1 MNSNKE
7 SSFNSRGISS
17 TGSYLDNLSS
27 TPAKTSPLGETNSH
41 SIISVEKKTV
51 STDNR
56 AFMESYLD
64 SLPSNAD
71 NLSPI
76 DNRVYASNSS
86 VKQRASQRS
95 SIPVSSPYLDNSPS
109 TSEAGQASSVGRS
122 VSVLGSYLD
131 NISSD
136 ATSAR
141 YISEKDAGGMR
152 QSSGLGG
159 MGSYLDNL
167 SLSPSSTSSVRN
179 GFSQSSADALGPPAA
194 ATGSIPAVGSYL
206 DNISTDATSARYIS
220 ETDAGGMRQPSGL
233 GGMGSYLDNLSL
245 SPASTS
251 TVRNGI
257 SQSSADD
264 VSPLA
269 TAPGSI
275 PATGSYLDNLSSS
288 STSESSVVKQLDTSR
303 SDRSVSVT
311 ESYLDNLSF
320 KYDSAKR
327 FDNSLSAAGSYLDS
341 LSYSATS
348 GSSAGKI
355 FSKMNTP
362 IGTGTYMANSYLNT
376 LSLNISKTE
385 PVGAVSA
392 TAERSATE
400 AQSGTYILQLVL
412 TSAISLGIGLGVP
425 IQFLNKINPVA
436 IPFDSLQAR
445 VKAIINTDLRVSD
458 PTSFTAETEELEST
472 LDSEDFTVDA
482 EPDVVI
488 QEKDTVVDFTSEPD
502 LKDLAPTEAI
512 ESKDLTAT
520 AESEG
525 ATIKTETEDLKSI
538 NVGPADNANLQ
549 DPAEASEPNDLTSVA
564 ESTGSTINSKPEDL
578 TGASTNPIVDTE
590 PVELPPE
597 VAKTEAAKPNDS
609 TPEAER
615 KGSRMNSKPEDL
627 VSTGVSKDASIIPRA
642 EDFNMNTK
650 FYKKLAPPGAAVEST
665 NVPLSNLLSKD
676 DNIIP
681 SSYSSPDGEDVT
693 KAIDGLS
700 STKYLNFK
708 KLNTGFTV
716 TPSTGPSI
724 ISAISITTAN
734 DSPERDPV
742 SWQIFGSNNGVD
754 FTEIAQGSIK
764 VTKER
769 FHTENMAFPNAK
781 SFTS

>member
-1 MNSNKE
+1 MCNNSRGNEIINNFGWKHQSNDRLASVLLRMNTNKE
-7 SSFNSRGISS
+7 SSFISRGISS

-27 TPAKTSPLGETNSH
+27 SPTKAIPLGESSSH
-41 SIISVEKKTV
+41 SIISAEKKTV

-71 NLSPI
+71 NVSPI
-76 DNRVYASNSS
+76 DNRVYESSSS
-86 VKQRASQRS
+86 VKQHSNQGSR
-95 SIPVSSPYLDNSPS
+95 IPVSSPYLGNSPS
-109 TSEAGQASSVGRS
+109 ASVSGQTSSVGKS

-141 YISEKDAGGMR
+141 YISENDASGAR

-167 SLSPSSTSSVRN
+167 S
-179 GFSQSSADALGPPAA
+179 
-194 ATGSIPAVGSYL
+194 SY
-206 DNISTDATSARYIS
+206 
-220 ETDAGGMRQPSGL
+220 
-233 GGMGSYLDNLSL
+233 
-245 SPASTS
+245 PASTS

-264 VSPLA
+264 VRPPA

-275 PATGSYLDNLSSS
+275 TAMGSYLDNLSSS
-288 STSESSVVKQLDTSR
+288 STSESSVVKQLDTSG

-311 ESYLDNLSF
+311 ESYLDNLSI
-320 KYDSAKR
+320 KYDSARR
-327 FDNSLSAAGSYLDS
+327 FDNSLSAAVSYLDS

-348 GSSAGKI
+348 VNSAGKI
-355 FSKMNTP
+355 FSKMTTP
-362 IGTGTYMANSYLNT
+362 TGTYMANSYLNNLT
-376 LSLNISKTE
+376 LNISRTE
-385 PVGAVSA
+385 PVGTVSA
-392 TAERSATE
+392 TAERSATG

-425 IQFLNKINPVA
+425 IQFLNKINPVS
-436 IPFDSLQAR
+436 IPFDSIQAR

-458 PTSFTAETEELEST
+458 PTSFTTETEELEST
-472 LDSEDFTVDA
+472 LDSEDYSVDV
-482 EPDVVI
+482 EPDVMAP
-488 QEKDTVVDFTSEPD
+488 EEDTVLDFTREPD

-520 AESEG
+520 GESEG
-525 ATIKTETEDLKSI
+525 ATIKTETEDLAGI
-538 NVGPADNANLQ
+538 NVGPADNTNLE
-549 DPAEASEPNDLTSVA
+549 DLAKASEPNDLIPVA
-564 ESTGSTINSKPEDL
+564 ESTGSSINSKPEDL
-578 TGASTNPIVDTE
+578 AGASTNPVVDTE
-590 PVELPPE
+590 PAELPPK
-597 VAKTEAAKPNDS
+597 VAETEAAKPNDL
-609 TPEAER
+609 TPEADR

-627 VSTGVSKDASIIPRA
+627 ASTSVSKDSNIIPRA
-642 EDFNMNTK
+642 EDLNMNTK
-650 FYKKLAPPGAAVEST
+650 FYKKLAPPDAAVESA

-681 SSYSSPDGEDVT
+681 SSYSSPDGEDVR

-764 VTKER
+764 ATKER
-769 FHTENMAFPNAK
+769 FHTETMAFSNAK
-781 SFTS
+781 SFTSYKIVFPSVADPLVANSMQVAEVSLIGKPLR